1 MQWAD
6 VIAAS
11 QRRVGG
17 VGGHARA
24 VGVERDDGVQRRVE
38 GVDAREVDLQQ
49 LATRHL
55 AAPDGLGQRMC
66 RL

>member
-17 VGGHARA
+17 VGGRARA
-24 VGVERDDGVQRRVE
+24 VGIERDDGVQRRVE
-38 GVDAREVDLQQ
+38 GLDPREVVLQQ
-49 LATRHL
+49 LAARHV